1 MSEVIRW
8 HIGYDQRE
16 AVAYHTF
23 CHSILARSTLPVSF
37 TPIKLSMLKHD
48 FRRKVDET
56 QSNEFSYSR
65 FLVPYLCDYQG
76 WAVFSDCD
84 MLMRVD
90 AAELWAL
97 RDPDKAVMVVK
108 HNYTPKDK
116 TKYLGNKQEAYPR
129 KNWSSVVLWNCSHPA
144 NRILTPGY
152 VETATGATLHRFS
165 WLTDSMIGELP
176 VEWNHL
182 VSEYAPNPQAK
193 IVHWTVGFPGFHE
206 YQHAE
211 FADEWFVEKAQMQHC
226 AQIQAST
233 VWQKQK

>member
-1 MSEVIRW
+1 MQSIPWYV
-8 HIGYDQRE
+8 GFDQRE

-23 CHSILARSTLPVSF
+23 CHSILTRSSLPVAF
-37 TPIKLSMLKHD
+37 IPVKLSLLKQH
-48 FRRKVDET
+48 FHRKVDET

-65 FLVPYLCDYQG
+65 FLVPYLNDYQG
-76 WAVFSDCD
+76 WAIFSDCD
-84 MLMRVD
+84 MLMRTD

-97 RDPDKAVMVVK
+97 RDNNKAVMVVK
-108 HNYTPKDK
+108 HEYTPKD
-116 TKYLGNKQEAYPR
+116 TIKYLGNRQEAYPR

-144 NRILTPGY
+144 NRVLTPGL

-165 WLTDSMIGELP
+165 WLTDDMIGELP

-193 IVHWTVGFPGFHE
+193 IVHWTVGGPYFNE

-211 FADEWFVEKAQMQHC
+211 HSEEWFGMRQQMTHC
-226 AQIQAST
+226 QQLGVGT
-233 VWQKQK
+233 VWQKQR